1 MEKTK
6 PNLDDLRRE
15 IDEIDTSLHDLIMR
29 RAAIVE
35 QVAEAKGSQAD
46 SGMRPGRE
54 AVILRRLAARHAGH
68 FGRGPLLRIW
78 REIIAT
84 LTAMQGPYSV
94 AVFTDEFDGLWDLA
108 RDHFGSYTD
117 LSGCATRREVVAGV
131 AGGSWTH
138 GTLPYP
144 AETDERPW
152 WAGLWSTD
160 APRVVLRLPFV
171 EPGNVRDRGASALVI
186 ARVPPEASGDDR
198 SLLLLETT
206 AQVRRPVI
214 GEMLAKAGM
223 EGEIVC
229 AAADG
234 THQYLAEVAGFLEGG
249 DSRLATLAKQENVE
263 RVRVI
268 GAYPAPFNGNS

>member
-6 PNLDDLRRE
+6 PDLDELRQE

-35 QVAEAKGSQAD
+35 QVADAKGPQLD

-54 AVILRRLAARHAGH
+54 AVILRRLAARHEGH
-68 FGRGPLLRIW
+68 FGRGSLLRIW
-78 REIIAT
+78 REIVST

-94 AVFTDEFDGLWDLA
+94 AVFADDPDGLWDLA
-108 RDHFGSYTD
+108 RDHFGGTVS
-117 LSGCATRREVVAGV
+117 LSGCATRREAVAGV
-131 AGGSWTH
+131 AGGTWTH
-138 GTLPYP
+138 GVLPYP
-144 AETDERPW
+144 AETDDRPW
-152 WAGLWSTD
+152 WAGLWSAD

-171 EPGNVRDRGASALVI
+171 EPGNVRGRGVSALVI

-198 SLLLLETT
+198 SLLLLEMT
-206 AQVRRPVI
+206 ADVRRTVI
-214 GEMLAKAGM
+214 AEMLAKAGL
-223 EGEIVC
+223 EGQFVC

-234 THQYLAEVAGFLEGG
+234 THQYLAEAAGFLESS
-249 DSRLATLAKQENVE
+249 DSRLVKLAKQENVE

-268 GAYPAPFNGNS
+268 GAYPAPLDGNS

>member
-35 QVAEAKGSQAD
+35 QVAEAKGAQAD

-54 AVILRRLAARHAGH
+54 AMILRRLAARHEGPFA
-68 FGRGPLLRIW
+68 RGSLLRIW

-84 LTAMQGPYSV
+84 LTTMQGPYRV
-94 AVFTDEFDGLWDLA
+94 AVFTDDADGLWDMA

-117 LSGCATRREVVAGV
+117 LAGCTTRREVVAGV
-131 AGGSWTH
+131 AGGNWTH
-138 GTLPYP
+138 GVLPYP

-152 WAGLWSTD
+152 WAGLWSAD
-160 APRVVLRLPFV
+160 APQVVLRLPFV
-171 EPGNVRDRGASALVI
+171 EPGNARGHGASALVI

-198 SLLLLETT
+198 SLLLLEM
-206 AQVRRPVI
+206 AAEVRRPVI
-214 GEMLAKAGM
+214 GEMLTKAGL

-229 AAADG
+229 AATDG
-234 THQYLAEVAGFLEGG
+234 TIQYLAEAAGFVEGG
-249 DSRLATLAKQENVE
+249 DSRLAALAKQENVE

-268 GAYPAPFNGNS
+268 GAYPAPLNGIS

>member
-15 IDEIDTSLHDLIMR
+15 IDGIDTSLHDLIMR

-35 QVAEAKGSQAD
+35 QVAEAKGPQAD

-54 AVILRRLAARHAGH
+54 AVILRRLAARHKGP
-68 FGRGPLLRIW
+68 FGRGSVLRIW
-78 REIIAT
+78 REIIAS

-94 AVFTDEFDGLWDLA
+94 SVFADDSDSLWDLA
-108 RDHFGSYTD
+108 RDHFGSYTA

-131 AGGSWTH
+131 AAGNTTH
-138 GTLPYP
+138 GVLPYP
-144 AETDERPW
+144 AETDDRPW
-152 WAGLWSTD
+152 WAGLWSAE

-171 EPGNVRDRGASALVI
+171 EPGNVRGRGVSALAI

-198 SLLLLETT
+198 SLLLLEM
-206 AQVRRPVI
+206 AAEVRRPVI
-214 GEMLAKAGM
+214 GEMLAAAGL

-229 AAADG
+229 AATDG
-234 THQYLAEVAGFLEGG
+234 TTQYLAEAAGFVEDD
-249 DSRLATLAKQENVE
+249 DSRLAALAKHENVE

-268 GAYPAPFNGNS
+268 GAYPAPLDGKS